1 MEKYQI
7 KKSNSKKV
15 FFVQKTCK
23 KIEVEEAKSLR
34 ILKIKNIRVKFFG
47 LEKNDLKKIKI

>member
-23 KIEVEEAKSLR
+23 KIEVEETKKSEDF
-34 ILKIKNIRVKFFG
+34 KNQIMFF
-47 LEKNDLKKIKI
+47 DIF

>member
-15 FFVQKTCK
+15 FFVQKTCQKNWSRGGK
-23 KIEVEEAKSLR
+23 KVWG
-34 ILKIKNIRVKFFG
+34 F
-47 LEKNDLKKIKI
+47 